1 MSVKIKKFIF
11 SSVFYVLAITIV
23 GLVAFQ
29 ASTYAD
35 KQANYH
41 DIAQVQVTVN
51 ALKHC
56 LDDADAFHRGDDRI
70 FEAPS
75 GGDVFTY
82 QEALDP
88 IKANDASQGNIFERT
103 WFGFETGYWLE
114 KQISGKATDHK
125 LRCSEQKSKIVQFTA
140 SKLGIPLNEILCDK
154 AKGLKTK
161 GVLEPSHR
169 IGSDIDESITCD
181 NFSSGQ
187 DYYRAVSSDALAH
200 LKKLYK
206 TWQANNPG
214 AVKWGQLSEDV
225 GPAAYYKYFDSFLAG
240 CTKDGV
246 IEEATGK
253 TTAFNTKWRRL
264 GTNGKVKE
272 VKIKKRSDY
281 SNYDCENLIGEMNK
295 HFKKN
300 ESAIVQEMVENGVN
314 STTPPVA
321 DSGTKESTE
330 EETFTNNCFNQTGAI
345 GWLICPAITLING
358 ALETAY
364 NNLIEPMLQVSPEL
378 VQPTGDDAATYQAW
392 SIFRNFANII
402 FILLFLGVIISQV
415 TGLGIDNYGI
425 KKILPKLIIV
435 AILINLSFYICQLAV
450 DISNLLGYSFRTLFT
465 NLVGNIGDGSSAST
479 AGKFTADAFSLAVA
493 GGGIFAAFGSA
504 TLALIIPL
512 LTVLASAL
520 ISILFLFIILVA
532 RKSIIILLIAISPV
546 AFALYALPN
555 TNPLFKKWFS
565 LFKTL
570 LIVYPI
576 CGLLIGAGALA
587 SSVVSRAG
595 AAGQEGVT
603 ILVGILI
610 QIVPY
615 FFIPSL
621 VKKSVDGLG
630 GLGSRIAGFNKFS
643 GALNKRARDGVSNA
657 RTQARAN
664 RLNSRFS
671 NFQDKLAYS
680 KFGKSLGIS
689 KSRARSAQALKKN
702 IEEQRSA
709 NAILQG
715 RISDYEEQKS
725 GNTLSPSE
733 WEAKLANLVEA
744 EDRDGF
750 YAAYDDMVR
759 HIGEGKSAGIMRN
772 LTTNMYG
779 KGLLGNKN
787 RASFLRETNERYGFI
802 NSKDYSLGRYMTSG
816 AQATLGEYDRSG
828 FSIDD
833 VGPSEII
840 SANAPGLEG
849 FQQNSEIWT
858 QSNAALA
865 FNKLPENT
873 TAEKRMMIGAKAIAN
888 QTLSKRDALAILNN
902 PTEANLSRYGMT
914 KAQYDEIMNPRP
926 QEVRIVGG
934 GSPSGSPSGGPQI
947 EWTGDY
953 NDPFLPGDG
962 NN

>member
-11 SSVFYVLAITIV
+11 SSIFYVSAITIV

-56 LDDADAFHRGDDRI
+56 LDDADAFDRGRDKYKLTHQQ
-70 FEAPS
+70 
-75 GGDVFTY
+75 VLY
-82 QEALDP
+82 P

-103 WFGFETGYWLE
+103 LFGFETGYWLE
-114 KQISGKATDHK
+114 KQISGKVTDHK

-140 SKLGIPLNEILCDK
+140 SKLGIPLKEILCDK

-169 IGSDIDESITCD
+169 IGPDIDESITCD

-240 CTKDGV
+240 CTKGGV

-264 GTNGKVKE
+264 GANGKVKE

-281 SNYDCENLIGEMNK
+281 AKPDCENLIGEMNK

-300 ESAIVQEMVENGVN
+300 ESAIVQEMVENGAN

-321 DSGTKESTE
+321 DPGTKESTE

-378 VQPTGDDAATYQAW
+378 VQSTGDDAATYQAW

-479 AGKFTADAFSLAVA
+479 AGKVTAGGFSLAVA
-493 GGGIFAAFGSA
+493 GAGIFAAFGSA

-512 LTVLASAL
+512 FTTLVSAL

-621 VKKSVDGLG
+621 VKKSVDGLS

-643 GALNKRARDGVSNA
+643 GALNKRAKQGLTEA
-657 RTQARAN
+657 RNRATASKGAWGW
-664 RLNSRFS
+664 R
-671 NFQDKLAYS
+671 DKLANS
-680 KFGKSLGIS
+680 KFGKATGYNRRRGAMVAEDFKRRQAELSYDRMNSDNGRATMISSLES
-689 KSRARSAQALKKN
+689 KEMEQAIKDEEAAILNDSTLSTSIPAAQAALAEELSRKDPNTNRIKALQNHLSAKGDDGRQAVHSAMESAQA
-702 IEEQRSA
+702 
-709 NAILQG
+709 
-715 RISDYEEQKS
+715 S
-725 GNTLSPSE
+725 GNVSNKARQAYSQNLMNNWAKEYKANSRSTFDYAKDNQGEEAVGTLAGKAAQSARSLTHSQ
-733 WEAKLANLVEA
+733 LASMDEA
-744 EDRDGF
+744 E
-750 YAAYDDMVR
+750 
-759 HIGEGKSAGIMRN
+759 
-772 LTTNMYG
+772 
-779 KGLLGNKN
+779 
-787 RASFLRETNERYGFI
+787 
-802 NSKDYSLGRYMTSG
+802 LGRY
-816 AQATLGEYDRSG
+816 
-828 FSIDD
+828 
-833 VGPSEII
+833 
-840 SANAPGLEG
+840 ANAANSLSA
-849 FQQNSEIWT
+849 QDQSALLNQVNLALKANSEGRLDIKDKQLVKLKDLQT
-858 QSNAALA
+858 QLSSSQSN
-865 FNKLPENT
+865 
-873 TAEKRMMIGAKAIAN
+873 
-888 QTLSKRDALAILNN
+888 
-902 PTEANLSRYGMT
+902 
-914 KAQYDEIMNPRP
+914 
-926 QEVRIVGG
+926 GG
-934 GSPSGSPSGGPQI
+934 GSPSSGP
-947 EWTGDY
+947 WDDY
-953 NDPFLPGDG
+953 NEHFLPGDG